1 MQGGNRC
8 KGKTAQ
14 TSTNES
20 DSVHASP
27 VILQTYA
34 SSSTVSTMSRE
45 QWPFCAMNIYYC
57 IDFMCTVSGQ
67 LYLCCAD
74 IKLCRTNT
82 LILNSRPRPKIY
94 LTRIMAPVPGR
105 LISANPGLKILFNFY
120 ILPSYGLL
128 RVTFSNILSLNLEV
142 KAQQSFVSSSYMFL
156 DKKTVLKVVWLNPGL
171 NLTSFKEPGH
181 EP

>member
-1 MQGGNRC
+1 MAFVSMQGGNRC

-20 DSVHASP
+20 DSVHASA

-34 SSSTVSTMSRE
+34 SSSTASTMSRE

-67 LYLCCAD
+67 LYLCCAH
-74 IKLCRTNT
+74 IKVCRTNT

-94 LTRIMAPVPGR
+94 LTPIMAPVPET
-105 LISANPGLKILFNFY
+105 LISASPGLKILFHFC
-120 ILPSYGLL
+120 ILLSYVLL
-128 RVTFSNILSLNLEV
+128 RVTFS
-142 KAQQSFVSSSYMFL
+142 
-156 DKKTVLKVVWLNPGL
+156 
-171 NLTSFKEPGH
+171 H
-181 EP
+181 

>member
-1 MQGGNRC
+1 
-8 KGKTAQ
+8 
-14 TSTNES
+14 
-20 DSVHASP
+20 
-27 VILQTYA
+27 
-34 SSSTVSTMSRE
+34 
-45 QWPFCAMNIYYC
+45 
-57 IDFMCTVSGQ
+57 
-67 LYLCCAD
+67 
-74 IKLCRTNT
+74 
-82 LILNSRPRPKIY
+82 
-94 LTRIMAPVPGR
+94 MAPVPGR
-105 LISANPGLKILFNFY
+105 LISANPGLKILFHFY